1 MPDGPFADME
11 PDNTPEED
19 PPVGLLPLPETEAV
33 RGIQVT
39 LDKIEDP
46 LPGLEPAP
54 SRQNETSSLQS
65 ELAALREVVRTMPE
79 TIAKAVEEAMEVG

>member
-1 MPDGPFADME
+1 ME

-46 LPGLEPAP
+46 LPGLEPTP
-54 SRQNETSSLQS
+54 GRQNETSSLQS